1 MKKLLLAL
9 CAVAALTTAVSA
21 DNTATNAVPKKA
33 EMTAD
38 QKALMKEMLAK
49 YDTNKDGKLSKDE
62 RAAMSAEDK
71 AKMEKAGLV
80 KPKKTAPAASTN

>member
-9 CAVAALTTAVSA
+9 CAITALTMAVSA
-21 DNTATNAVPKKA
+21 DDATTPAAPKKP
-33 EMTAD
+33 ELTAD
-38 QKALMKEMLAK
+38 QKALMKDMLAK

-71 AKMEKAGLV
+71 AKMEKAGLI
-80 KPKKTAPAASTN
+80 KQKKAAPAATTN